1 MISPQLFNILL
12 EVVMLY
18 ATHNVNIGAKIQGQL
33 ISNLR
38 FADDIVILA
47 ESANGLQ
54 NLLDKVYENSS
65 NLGLKINIAKTELQV
80 IGKKENHIKINING
94 TTLKQVENFIY
105 LGGTISQKG
114 SCTEDIKSR
123 IGKALG
129 AVQRLQPIWKAEAY
143 KTPKLSSTES

>member
-47 ESANGLQ
+47 ESANDLQ
-54 NLLDKVYENSS
+54 NLVDKVYENSS
-65 NLGLKINIAKTELQV
+65 NLGLKINIAKTEVQV

-94 TTLKQVENFIY
+94 TTLRGGFNDQKPQNFG
-105 LGGTISQKG
+105 L
-114 SCTEDIKSR
+114 
-123 IGKALG
+123 
-129 AVQRLQPIWKAEAY
+129 
-143 KTPKLSSTES
+143 LSKMSYQHY